1 MCNIHMRFI
10 ASGEDIFIYV
20 YIASYMEF
28 QKIIHNPKFLSLF
41 WSPHAGCHMF
51 LCLCTSFRLI

>member
-28 QKIIHNPKFLSLF
+28 QKIIHNPKFILV
-41 WSPHAGCHMF
+41 PPGCHVF
-51 LCLCTSFRLI
+51 LRLCTSFRLI